1 MRGPCNAHLA
11 RCAKIGPM
19 AAKEFSFDIV
29 SKADM
34 MEVRNAID
42 QAQRELQ
49 HRYDFKGTKAEIVF
63 EKDDITLVGDDE
75 FRLGQLKDIF
85 ESKMIKRGI
94 ELRQLD
100 YGKIEPGSGISVRQK
115 VTLKQGIK
123 QDDAKPLIKQIKDK
137 GLKVQA
143 QIQGD
148 AVRVSGKDKDELQ
161 KAISFVKGLD
171 FPVPLKFENYR

>member
-1 MRGPCNAHLA
+1 
-11 RCAKIGPM
+11 M

-42 QAQRELQ
+42 QAQRELA
-49 HRYDFKGTKAEIVF
+49 HRYDFKGTSAEIVF
-63 EKDDITLVGDDE
+63 EKEDITLVGDDE

-94 ELRQLD
+94 DLRQLD
-100 YGKIEPGSGISVRQK
+100 YGKVEPGSGISVRQK
-115 VTLKQGIK
+115 VKLKQGIT
-123 QDDAKPLIKQIKDK
+123 QDQAKPLVKQIKDK
-137 GLKVQA
+137 GFKAQA

-161 KAISFVKGLD
+161 KVMAFVKGLD
-171 FPVPLKFENYR
+171 LPVPVNFENYR